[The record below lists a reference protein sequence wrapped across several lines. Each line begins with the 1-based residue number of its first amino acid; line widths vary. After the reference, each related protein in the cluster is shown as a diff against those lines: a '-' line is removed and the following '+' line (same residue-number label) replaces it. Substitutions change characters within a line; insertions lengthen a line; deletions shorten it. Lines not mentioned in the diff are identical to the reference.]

1 MTKLSQF
8 HQLIAIWG
16 KSVTKALN
24 LPLFASSQL
33 QRLAEEKAGRK
44 GSEKSTLRAQICW
57 RRGGDK
63 DFKDYNRREFVF
75 LSKMIYSQP
84 S

>member
-1 MTKLSQF
+1 MTKLPQF

-33 QRLAEEKAGRK
+33 QRGNAGRK

-57 RRGGDK
+57 RQGGDK
-63 DFKDYNRREFVF
+63 DFKDYNRRELVF

-84 S
+84 R